1 MSDKERKAV
10 TLADD
15 AFHFP
20 AFKTNPHSFWYT
32 EWWYFNLL
40 DPETNMAAEV
50 TFAVFN
56 PGNKF
61 PLGVASL
68 NSIVVVPGESPVVKM
83 DYYGL
88 GNFSAST
95 QRADVE
101 IAGHR
106 ITVVD
111 ERTYQI
117 QAESK
122 DGQLGFDLTF
132 HQADSPQYLVDDM
145 PGHDWELTSWLL
157 YMPSAR
163 VDGTVR
169 VGKREF
175 PVQNATGYH
184 DHDWGVWEVWKRS
197 WSWADV
203 AVPDQ
208 EFGFVLAEKGAF
220 SRSIAYVRYGDIR
233 LSLPDDKCNFRQSR
247 WKRWGFFWK
256 YPARLDFE
264 GESADGRYRLVMSWK
279 VNDTATLWQYPL
291 IVFEQTAAFTGSLYE
306 RDEESGVWK
315 RLVDID
321 QQGLCEATSR
331 WL

>member
-1 MSDKERKAV
+1 MSDQDPKAV

-15 AFHFP
+15 AFHF
-20 AFKTNPHSFWYT
+20 AEYKTNPHSFWYT

-40 DPETNMAAEV
+40 DPVTDMAAEV

-61 PLGVASL
+61 PMGVASL
-68 NSIVVVPGESPVVKM
+68 NSIAVVPGQNPVVKM

-88 GNFSAST
+88 GDFSASDT
-95 QRADVE
+95 QADVA

-106 ITVVD
+106 ITVID
-111 ERTYQI
+111 AETYHI

-122 DGQLGFDLTF
+122 DKELEFDLTF

-145 PGHDWELTSWLL
+145 PGHDWERTSWLV
-157 YMPSAR
+157 YMPTAR

-169 VGKREF
+169 VGTQTF
-175 PVQNATGYH
+175 TVQSATGYH

-203 AVPDQ
+203 AMPDQ

-220 SRSIAYVRYGDIR
+220 SRSIAYVRFGDIR
-233 LSLPDDKCNFRQSR
+233 LSLPEDKCTFTPSR
-247 WKRWGFFWK
+247 WKQWAGFWK
-256 YPARLDFE
+256 YPTRLDFK
-264 GESADGRYRLVMSWK
+264 GESADGRYRLVLTWN
-279 VNDTATLWQYPL
+279 VADTATLWHYPL
-291 IVFEQTAAFTGSLYE
+291 IVFEQTAAFKGTFYEKDAETGEWNHLI
-306 RDEESGVWK
+306 
-315 RLVDID
+315 DID
-321 QQGLCEATSR
+321 RQGLCEATSR
-331 WL
+331 WI